1 MLEPI
6 MIIADK
12 TFSIHAID
20 FPGGQKVRIT
30 NLKNGAR
37 IEEIVMSQ
45 GQAFSVAE
53 KFSGWKKRQEGLN
66 RGFVIIPRPLR
77 ARSAPRFATQRSRA
91 PSLN

>member
-53 KFSGWKKRQEGLN
+53 KFSGWKKRQEALN
-66 RGFVIIPRPLR
+66 LGFVIIRRPSR
-77 ARSAPRFATQRSRA
+77 VRSAPRLALHLSRE
-91 PSLN
+91 SSIN